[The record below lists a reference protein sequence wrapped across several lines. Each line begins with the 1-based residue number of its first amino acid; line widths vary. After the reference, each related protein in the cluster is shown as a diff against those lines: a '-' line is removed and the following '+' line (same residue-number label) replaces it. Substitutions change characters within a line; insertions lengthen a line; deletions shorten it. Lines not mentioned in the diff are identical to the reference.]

1 VSLGGGPRAA
11 GRADCLRLGS
21 ARIVSD
27 VDVVIPT
34 WNGWAP
40 LERCLATL
48 GRQTVAARVIV
59 VDNGST
65 DGTAERVAER
75 GVELVRLEDNRGFA
89 AAVNRGIAEGS
100 APIVVLVNN
109 DVECDPQFVERIAAP
124 LRADEAVGSAAALLL
139 FPGRE
144 TIDSYGLE
152 LDRTLAA
159 FARFAGSPY
168 PATPLDEHHLAG
180 PSGGAAAYRRRALDE
195 VGGFD
200 EAIFAYLEDAELA
213 LRLSAAGWRCAGAR
227 DAVGVH
233 LGSATFGVRSD
244 WQVETAGAS
253 RGYLLRRYGVLRSG
267 PRVAAQALLTEA
279 GVALVDVARERRLAA
294 ARGRLRGWRR
304 AGRDRVELAPVAVNP
319 EIGFRESLRRRRA
332 ALAA

>member
-1 VSLGGGPRAA
+1 LLTALGWR
-11 GRADCLRLGS
+11 
-21 ARIVSD
+21 RIVSD

-48 GRQTVAARVIV
+48 ARQTAPARVTV

-75 GVELVRLEDNRGFA
+75 YPEIEVVRLDGNRGFA

-100 APIVVLVNN
+100 APVVALVNN
-109 DVECDPQFVERIAAP
+109 DVECDAQFVERIAAP
-124 LRADEAVGSAAALLL
+124 LQADEGVGSVAALLL

-159 FARFAGSPY
+159 YPRFAGAPH
-168 PATPLDEHHLAG
+168 PATALDERHLAG

-200 EAIFAYLEDAELA
+200 EAIFGYLEDAELA

-227 DAVGVH
+227 DAIGVH

-244 WQVETAGAS
+244 WQIETAGAS
-253 RGYLLRRYGVLRSG
+253 RGYLLRRYGVLRSS

-279 GVALVDVARERRLAA
+279 GVALVDAVRARRLAA
-294 ARGRLRGWRR
+294 TRGRLRGWRR
-304 AGRDRVELAPVAVNP
+304 AGRERVEPARAAVNP

-332 ALAA
+332 ALAG

>member
-1 VSLGGGPRAA
+1 VSA
-11 GRADCLRLGS
+11 
-21 ARIVSD
+21 

-34 WNGWAP
+34 WNGWVP

-48 GRQTVAARVIV
+48 ARQTAHANVTV

-65 DGTAERVAER
+65 DQTAARLAESHR
-75 GVELVRLEDNRGFA
+75 DVRLVRLEANLGFA
-89 AAVNRGIAEGS
+89 AAVNRGIAAGS

-109 DVECDPQFVERIAAP
+109 DVECDPDFLERLTEP
-124 LRADEAVGSAAALLL
+124 LRADARIGSAAGLLL
-139 FPGRE
+139 VPGRA

-159 FARFAGSPY
+159 FARFAGLPY
-168 PATPLDEHHLAG
+168 PATRLDERHLAG
-180 PSGGAAAYRRRALDE
+180 PSGGAAAYRRRALED

-200 EAIFAYLEDAELA
+200 EAIFGYLEDAELA
-213 LRLSAAGWRCAGAR
+213 LRLRAAGWACAGAR

-233 LGSATFGVRSD
+233 LGSASFGLRSA

-267 PRVAAQALLTEA
+267 LGIAAQALVTEA
-279 GVALVDVARERRLAA
+279 GVALVDALRERRLAA
-294 ARGRLRGWRR
+294 IRGRLRGWRR
-304 AGRDRVELAPVAVNP
+304 AGHPRSTLAAVAVNP